1 MAVTRSPF
9 PTAVRAM
16 AHRKMHGVKMVVA
29 EKAEVKIA
37 EAATT
42 AHHAVTI
49 AVAMKVAAVKTVAV
63 RPASAT
69 NAAGLQ

>member
-1 MAVTRSPF
+1 MAVTKFRF
-9 PTAVRAM
+9 PTVVHAM
-16 AHRKMHGVKMVVA
+16 AHHKMHGVRMVVA
-29 EKAEVKIA
+29 EKAEVKMA

-42 AHHAVTI
+42 ARHAVII
-49 AVAMKVAAVKTVAV
+49 AVAMKVAAVKIVVV